1 MKLNHY
7 NEGSSN
13 LIKTFLR
20 SVCVLVC
27 MVAATTANAQL
38 DINKLLAATKSAS
51 ANDARSNTTRENR
64 FKAERNKQQGR
75 LNAMKGERAKQER
88 ISDQL
93 DVQFSINQI
102 AIETL
107 QDDLRKEL
115 GDLKELFGII
125 QLTAGEAQ
133 EDYKTSLISAHYPE
147 RSEKLRVMV
156 AKMASLT
163 DLVSIDELEDLWFEL
178 QNEMTEQSKVVKF
191 TAPVTFVSGQQADEE
206 GDLVNVFTTE
216 DREVTRVGVFNA
228 VSGSDIATYD
238 NDRGLVLLE
247 RQMGSEFTN
256 SSTKLQNA
264 SGDDLNTFYVD
275 PTQGVL
281 VSAFVQKPSIVEKTK
296 EGKVVGY
303 VIISLG
309 LIALLIAAIRIFV
322 LSGVESKVNK
332 QAQDIKRPNL
342 ENPLGRV
349 IKVFQDNPQTD
360 PESMELKLSEAIL
373 RESPGLNKYVM
384 FIKIIAVVAPLLGLL
399 GTVTG
404 MIQTFQ
410 AITLYGA
417 GDPQTM
423 AGGISQ
429 ALVTTVLGLVV
440 AIPTVFLHWL
450 ASSRAKRIENTL
462 EETVSGLVA
471 QQYENHSTK

>member
-1 MKLNHY
+1 MKLNHD

-38 DINKLLAATKSAS
+38 DITKLLAATKSAS
-51 ANDARSNTTRENR
+51 ANDANSNTTRENR
-64 FKAERNKQQGR
+64 FKSERNKQQGR

-206 GDLVNVFTTE
+206 GDLVNVFKTE

-247 RQMGSEFTN
+247 Q
-256 SSTKLQNA
+256 
-264 SGDDLNTFYVD
+264 
-275 PTQGVL
+275 
-281 VSAFVQKPSIVEKTK
+281 I
-296 EGKVVGY
+296 
-303 VIISLG
+303 
-309 LIALLIAAIRIFV
+309 
-322 LSGVESKVNK
+322 
-332 QAQDIKRPNL
+332 
-342 ENPLGRV
+342 GRAHV
-349 IKVFQDNPQTD
+349 
-360 PESMELKLSEAIL
+360 
-373 RESPGLNKYVM
+373 
-384 FIKIIAVVAPLLGLL
+384 
-399 GTVTG
+399 
-404 MIQTFQ
+404 
-410 AITLYGA
+410 
-417 GDPQTM
+417 
-423 AGGISQ
+423 
-429 ALVTTVLGLVV
+429 
-440 AIPTVFLHWL
+440 
-450 ASSRAKRIENTL
+450 
-462 EETVSGLVA
+462 
-471 QQYENHSTK
+471 

>member
-1 MKLNHY
+1 M
-7 NEGSSN
+7 
-13 LIKTFLR
+13 IKTCLR
-20 SVCVLVC
+20 SACVFLC
-27 MVAATTANAQL
+27 MVAVTNANAEL
-38 DINKLLAATKSAS
+38 DISKLLASAKSGAS
-51 ANDARSNTTRENR
+51 KDARANSSRENQ
-64 FKAERNKQQGR
+64 FKGERNKQQGR
-75 LNAMKGERAKQER
+75 LNAMKAERARQER

-93 DVQFSINQI
+93 EIQFEKNQL

-107 QDDLRKEL
+107 QDELRKEL

-133 EDYKTSLISAHYPE
+133 EDYKTSLISAHYPD

-163 DLVSIDELEDLWFEL
+163 DLVSIDELEDLWYEL
-178 QNEMTEQSKVVKF
+178 QNEMTEQGKVVKF
-191 TAPVTFVSGQQADEE
+191 NAPVTFVSGQQVDDE
-206 GDLVNVFTTE
+206 GDMVNVFTTE
-216 DREVTRVGVFNA
+216 EREVTRVGVFNA

-238 NDRGLVLLE
+238 NDRGLVLLQ
-247 RQMGSEFTN
+247 RQMGSDFTN
-256 SSTKLQNA
+256 SSTALQNA

-275 PTQGVL
+275 PTKGVL

-309 LIALLIAAIRIFV
+309 LLALVIAAIRIFV
-322 LSGVESKVNK
+322 LSGVESKVRK

-342 ENPLGRV
+342 QNPLGRV

-373 RESPGLNKYVM
+373 KESPDLNKYVM

-462 EETVSGLVA
+462 EETASGLIA
-471 QQYENHSTK
+471 QQYENHSAK